1 MVSQDAPQ
9 FNICEYASL
18 LSCFLCEADVP
29 TSCRLYAKVGL
40 ANCVLLTPLAERSR
54 ASVTQMQ
61 HSSILLAAAAEG
73 TRQTGI
79 YHDLQSELYKHSAQ
93 HMRVTCSTFRVIC
106 LNCSAHESNL
116 LNFQSE
122 LSDCSEHESY
132 LLNDTRRRRR
142 LLLSQQL
149 RLQAR
154 NLPLELPQHC
164 ILGILIDARLVGDVL
179 GSVGVA
185 QRAQRLLIV
194 VACWP
199 NVGNH
204 HCLGV
209 ATQRVL
215 QQWTAMS

>member
-1 MVSQDAPQ
+1 
-9 FNICEYASL
+9 
-18 LSCFLCEADVP
+18 
-29 TSCRLYAKVGL
+29 
-40 ANCVLLTPLAERSR
+40 
-54 ASVTQMQ
+54 
-61 HSSILLAAAAEG
+61 
-73 TRQTGI
+73 
-79 YHDLQSELYKHSAQ
+79 
-93 HMRVTCSTFRVIC
+93 MRVTCSEHEITCSTSTVNC
-106 LNCSAHESNL
+106 LS
-116 LNFQSE
+116 
-122 LSDCSEHESY
+122 CSEHESH

-149 RLQAR
+149 CLEAR

-194 VACWP
+194 VACRP